1 MTNLVDMKC
10 VPCSI
15 GAEPL
20 GEELIKSYMEDINK
34 EWKAVDNKYIE
45 RKFKFKNFKEGLD
58 LTNLIGNLA
67 EEEGHH
73 PDIFLS
79 WGRVIVQLMT
89 HKIKG
94 LHDNDFIM
102 AAKIDDLYLKED

>member
-1 MTNLVDMKC
+1 MDNLVDMKC

-15 GAEPL
+15 GADPF
-20 GEELIKSYMEDINK
+20 GEELIQSYLMDIDP
-34 EWKAVDNKYIE
+34 EWKAIDNKYIE
-45 RKFKFKNFKEGLD
+45 RKFKFKDFKEGLD
-58 LTNLIGNLA
+58 FTISIGNLA

-79 WGRVIVQLMT
+79 WGKVIVKLMT

-102 AAKIDDLYLKED
+102 AAKIDKLYFKED